1 MRGTS
6 PNPLPCRNF
15 SAVRP
20 FGMHEAGCAGR
31 RGSCSWTE
39 SHTVRTAVR
48 ACSCSAGRGPSL
60 AGCKVAGNALH
71 DRPWAWPGRALQS
84 RVSCAASCKQSS
96 CPFHSSSVLD
106 RGCLKEGEH
115 CSSHARATRKSLT
128 ISWPKWR
135 HEMAWQILRGHYHDL
150 CRLQRGSTAH
160 PALQRSAWPRPRPVV
175 ERVTGD
181 FAASE

>member
-1 MRGTS
+1 MWS
-6 PNPLPCRNF
+6 
-15 SAVRP
+15 
-20 FGMHEAGCAGR
+20 
-31 RGSCSWTE
+31 
-39 SHTVRTAVR
+39 
-48 ACSCSAGRGPSL
+48 
-60 AGCKVAGNALH
+60 
-71 DRPWAWPGRALQS
+71 
-84 RVSCAASCKQSS
+84 ASCKRSS
-96 CPFHSSSVLD
+96 SPFHSCSVLD

-160 PALQRSAWPRPRPVV
+160 PALQRSTWPRPRPVV

-181 FAASE
+181 FAASERRPASRRTGAGPDGRADSTTLRPAARTPPACAPCLMHSTRAHGAEIAAWQRIRRSPPQHT